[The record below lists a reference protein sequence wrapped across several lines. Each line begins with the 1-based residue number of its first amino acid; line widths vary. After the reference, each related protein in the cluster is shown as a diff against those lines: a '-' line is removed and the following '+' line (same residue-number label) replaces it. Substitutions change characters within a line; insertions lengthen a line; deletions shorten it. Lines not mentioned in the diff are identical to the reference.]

1 MNEGGMGA
9 AGGMPPEEFR
19 EWGRR
24 FVDWIAEYL
33 EGAER
38 YPVLARVAPG
48 DVRRNLP
55 EAAPE
60 AGEPMASLFRD
71 FESVIMPGVT
81 HWNHPG
87 FFGYFAISGS
97 GPGILGEL
105 LAAALNVNAMVWKSA
120 PAATELEAVTLDWL
134 RRFLGLPA
142 GFSGAIHD
150 TASTSTFT
158 ALAAARE
165 KGLPEAREHGL
176 AGAPRGI
183 VYGTAETHS
192 SIAKSVRALGFGRGG
207 LRLVETDGSSA
218 MDPAALARTM
228 DADREAGLRP
238 LAVVATIG
246 TTSTTAVDPV
256 ARVAEVAARR
266 GLWLHVDA
274 AYAGP
279 AAGLDALRPHFDG
292 WERAD
297 SIVLNPH
304 KWLLTPVDCSVL
316 YVRDPARLR
325 AAFSLVPSY
334 LETAEREVEHLM
346 DHGLA
351 LGRRFRAL
359 KLWFVLR
366 YFGQEG
372 LRKVLSR
379 HIALARRLADRV
391 DAAEGWER
399 WRPTSFS
406 LVVLRWAPKGMA
418 DSKRN
423 RVNRRILERVNSGGE
438 AFISHTELDGA
449 LWLRVAIG
457 NMQTCARHVDA
468 LWAELRRAAAEG

>member
-1 MNEGGMGA
+1 
-9 AGGMPPEEFR
+9 MPPEEFR

-24 FVDWIAEYL
+24 FVDWIADYL

-48 DVRRNLP
+48 EVRRNLP
-55 EAAPE
+55 AAAPE
-60 AGEPMASLFRD
+60 RGESMDALFRD
-71 FESVIMPGVT
+71 FESVVMPGVT

-120 PAATELEAVTLDWL
+120 PAATELEAVVLDWL
-134 RRFLGLPA
+134 RRFLGLPE

-165 KGLPEAREHGL
+165 KGLPEARERGM
-176 AGAPRGI
+176 AAAPRGV

-192 SIAKSVRALGFGRGG
+192 SIAKSVRALGFGRRG
-207 LRLVETDGSSA
+207 LRSVETGAGRA
-218 MDPAALARTM
+218 MDPAALARRI
-228 DADREAGLRP
+228 DADLDAGLRP

-246 TTSTTAVDPV
+246 TTSTAAVDPV
-256 ARVAEVAARR
+256 ARVAEVAAAR

-279 AAGLDALRPHFDG
+279 AAGLGLLRPHFEG
-292 WERAD
+292 WECAD

-304 KWLLTPVDCSVL
+304 KWLFTPVDCSVL
-316 YVRDPARLR
+316 YVRDPASLR
-325 AAFSLVPSY
+325 AAFSLVPAY
-334 LETAEREVEHLM
+334 LETGEREVEHLM
-346 DHGLA
+346 DQGLA

-372 LRKVLSR
+372 LRRVLSR
-379 HIALARRLADRV
+379 HIALARRLAGRI
-391 DAAEGWER
+391 DAEDGWER
-399 WRPTSFS
+399 WRPTRFS
-406 LVVLRWAPKGMA
+406 LVVLRCARRGTAGPER
-418 DSKRN
+418 DRI
-423 RVNRRILERVNSGGE
+423 NRRILERVNAGGE
-438 AFISHTELDGA
+438 AFVSHTELDGE
-449 LWLRVAIG
+449 LWIRVAIG
-457 NMQTCARHVDA
+457 NLRTRARHVDA
-468 LWAELRRAAAEG
+468 LWEALQRAAEEV